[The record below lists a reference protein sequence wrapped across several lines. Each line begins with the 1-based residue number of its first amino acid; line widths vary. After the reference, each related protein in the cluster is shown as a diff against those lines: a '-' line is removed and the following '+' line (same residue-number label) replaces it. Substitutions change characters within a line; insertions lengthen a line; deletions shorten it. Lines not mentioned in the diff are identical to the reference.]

1 MRQGRHGPIP
11 EGRHD
16 LRTLWASGQPLTA
29 ETRPAWLEAE
39 DAGGYRLVA
48 TATLA
53 GLSDVARAAAEDA
66 FGAMEMARLVVTEDP
81 RDADVR
87 HVYVAAPRPEPVWS
101 IGIVAGD
108 APWSFRDAPVVNP
121 VLTAADVPG
130 TAATSVA
137 DPFLVRDAAGGW
149 QMFFEVDSWRTW
161 KGEIGLATSRDG
173 LAWRSEGVVLAEPFH
188 LSYPCVFAAA
198 DGEMFMTP
206 ESSQAAAVRLYRARR
221 YPHDWEHVGDLVT
234 GLPFADPTVVRH
246 GGRWWLFTETSGGA
260 DDTLRLF
267 HATALA
273 GPWFEHRA
281 SPIVRGDATIARPA
295 GRLVAAGGRLVRF
308 AQNCRPAYGT
318 DVRALEIVRLTIE
331 EYEERPLA
339 AGPILGP
346 GTGWNAGGMHHVDPV
361 EVAAGRWLAAV
372 DGWRMEDEVA

>member
-16 LRTLWASGQPLTA
+16 LRSLWASGRRLTA
-29 ETRPAWLEAE
+29 ETRPPWLAAE
-39 DAGGYRLVA
+39 DASGYRLVA
-48 TATLA
+48 SPSLA
-53 GLSDVARAAAEDA
+53 DVSAAARDAAEDE
-66 FGAMEMARLVVTEDP
+66 FNAMELARLVVTDDP

-101 IGIVAGD
+101 IGIVSGD
-108 APWSFRDAPVVNP
+108 APWSLADASGSNP

-130 TAATSVA
+130 AVATSVA
-137 DPFLVRDAAGGW
+137 DPFLHRDADGGW
-149 QMFFEVDSWRTW
+149 RMFFEVDNWSTW

-173 LAWRSEGVVLAEPFH
+173 LAWRCEGIVLAEPFH
-188 LSYPCVFAAA
+188 LSYPHVFAAD
-198 DGEMFMTP
+198 DGEIYMIP

-246 GGRWWLFTETSGGA
+246 AGRWWLFAETSGGA
-260 DDTLRLF
+260 DDTLRLY
-267 HATALA
+267 HAAALA
-273 GPWFEHRA
+273 GPWVEHRS
-281 SPIVRGDATIARPA
+281 SPIVRGDATCARPA
-295 GRLVAAGGRLVRF
+295 GRVVAAAGRLVRF

-318 DVRALEIVRLTIE
+318 AVQAREIVRLTVDD
-331 EYEERPLA
+331 YEERPLHA
-339 AGPILGP
+339 APILGP

-361 EVAAGRWLAAV
+361 EVDAGRWLAAV
-372 DGWRMEDEVA
+372 DGWRMEEEVA